1 MTRTAP
7 LLFLLAISCDDPD
20 MTSNP
25 DRFEI
30 TDSGTSDLSGNTSEG
45 DGHRWSDAA
54 GIISLGDTLSS
65 RDLETSTSGPWQLRR
80 TEPTKHLVSHH
91 SSRREGLRSATP
103 TMGSASSILVSEM
116 AASEMTSEAPLTEQQ
131 AGSLKA
137 GATDDNAN
145 FAAYLDYLGGQSSRF
160 GSQALKLDVRGRQ
173 TIQAL
178 APDGSPLPGA
188 RVSIVHPQ
196 TDALIWTA
204 RTLGDGR
211 APFYPALAVDGYS
224 AAGSAPEDGWIVQ
237 VEKDGVYESQR
248 WSGLDS
254 ELEVTI
260 DAQPTPAAVDVC
272 FIIDTT
278 GSMGDEIA
286 RIKQTL
292 LSVTEKLRA
301 DGDVDLRYGAVL
313 YRDIGDNYVT
323 KTHTFTDD
331 IVGFDQALQ
340 GIQAAGGGDGPESL
354 NQGLAVAVGEL
365 SWRPDTAKVAF
376 LIADAPPHM
385 DYQDDITYGRTA
397 LAAIHSGVRI
407 HTVAASGL
415 ADRGSLVFRQ
425 VAQLSGGEFIFIE
438 YGSVAAA
445 AADHGVSAPVASN
458 NLDDILYKRI
468 HNELLGWGHAGDA
481 ISAR

>member
-1 MTRTAP
+1 MTRIAP
-7 LLFLLAISCDDPD
+7 LLALLAISCDDPD
-20 MTSNP
+20 IRP
-25 DRFEI
+25 DPAQTNV
-30 TDSGTSDLSGNTSEG
+30 TDVSIEG
-45 DGHRWSDAA
+45 FDGDVDGHRWSDDA
-54 GIISLGDTLSS
+54 GTLPLGATLSS
-65 RDLETSTSGPWQLRR
+65 RNMETSTRGPWQLRG
-80 TEPTKHLVSHH
+80 TEPTNHLGSHH
-91 SSRREGLRSATP
+91 SSRSDGFGSATP
-103 TMGSASSILVSEM
+103 RRGAAPPVLVSEM
-116 AASEMTSEAPLTEQQ
+116 AASEMTLEARHIDQQ

-145 FAAYLDYLGGQSSRF
+145 FDAYLDYLGGQSGRF
-160 GSQALKLDVRGRQ
+160 GSQALTLDVRGRQ

-204 RTLGDGR
+204 RTQGDGR

-224 AAGSAPEDGWIVQ
+224 AAGSPPEGGWIVQ

-248 WSGLDS
+248 WSGLDT
-254 ELEVTI
+254 ELEVTL
-260 DAQPTPAAVDVC
+260 DAQATPPAVDVC

-292 LSVTEKLRA
+292 LSVTERLRA

-313 YRDIGDNYVT
+313 YRDIGDSYVT
-323 KTHTFTDD
+323 KAHAFTDD

-407 HTVAASGL
+407 HTVVASGL